1 MDADTCLEGAKTC
14 HVNSQ
19 CVDFAT
25 GFCCECMEPFY
36 GNGLNCLKPSMYY
49 LLPVWICIP
58 IFNVHNILTFIEVTT
73 LLIKMRENTLNLYSQ
88 WRTPCQNW

>member
-1 MDADTCLEGAKTC
+1 MEADTCLEGAKTC

-36 GNGLNCLKPSMYY
+36 GNGLNCLKPSMYS
-49 LLPVWICIP
+49 LLPV
-58 IFNVHNILTFIEVTT
+58 
-73 LLIKMRENTLNLYSQ
+73 
-88 WRTPCQNW
+88 

>member
-1 MDADTCLEGAKTC
+1 MDAATCLEGAKTC

-49 LLPVWICIP
+49 LLPV
-58 IFNVHNILTFIEVTT
+58 
-73 LLIKMRENTLNLYSQ
+73 
-88 WRTPCQNW
+88 

>member
-1 MDADTCLEGAKTC
+1 MEADTCLEGAKTC

-36 GNGLNCLKPSMYY
+36 GNGLNCLKPSMCEHVYRY
-49 LLPVWICIP
+49 
-58 IFNVHNILTFIEVTT
+58 FTVHNILG
-73 LLIKMRENTLNLYSQ
+73 K
-88 WRTPCQNW
+88 RTR

>member
-1 MDADTCLEGAKTC
+1 MEADTCLEGAKTC

-36 GNGLNCLKPSMYY
+36 GNGLNCLKPSMYC
-49 LLPVWICIP
+49 LIPVWICIP
-58 IFNVHNILTFIEVTT
+58 IFNVN
-73 LLIKMRENTLNLYSQ
+73 KDCY
-88 WRTPCQNW
+88 